1 MDELTDVAEE
11 MTDQHPEVCV
21 SDSLER
27 WIEELAKDPAVMAAA
42 EQPDFEELV
51 EEATQAALTRRGE
64 TVLEDLLRRAP
75 EMLAEQRSY
84 RTGFEERLLQIWGEA
99 LDLFEIFQTV
109 CLELGEDFNAR
120 NRPAAATARDY
131 RFDVLARLH
140 ARSCL
145 VASEVLTLLRSGFAS
160 GAHGR
165 WRTLHELAVVAYFIH
180 EHDDEAARRYL
191 LHDAI
196 QAYKAGLA
204 YDEHHQA
211 LGYEPRSNS
220 ERDALQQR
228 HDALVAQFGTQFA
241 DDFGWAAEAI
251 GRPANFRAIEAAVN
265 LGHLRPYYRMA
276 SNPVHPNVHGS
287 LFDLG
292 VVDGRE
298 VLLAGPS
305 NAGLA
310 DPGHATCIS
319 LMQTTVCLLNHKV
332 EVEGVAAMLAL
343 QQLLS
348 RVGDAFLAAHER
360 LDELIAETRPDE

>member
-1 MDELTDVAEE
+1 V
-11 MTDQHPEVCV
+11 TDQDPEGRV
-21 SDSLER
+21 SDALER
-27 WIEELAKDPAVMAAA
+27 WIEELAKDPAVVAAA
-42 EQPDFEELV
+42 EQPDFEQLV
-51 EEATQAALTRRGE
+51 EQATQAALTHRGE
-64 TVLEDLLRRAP
+64 ALLEDLLRRAP
-75 EMLAEQRSY
+75 EMLGERRTY
-84 RTGFEERLLQIWGEA
+84 RMGFEERLREIWGEA
-99 LDLFEIFQTV
+99 LDLFGIFHMV
-109 CLELGEDFNAR
+109 CLERGEDFNAR
-120 NRPAAATARDY
+120 NRSAAAAAHDY

-180 EHDDEAARRYL
+180 ERDDEVARRYL

-211 LGYEPRSNS
+211 LGYEPRSSS
-220 ERDALQQR
+220 EREALKR
-228 HDALVAQFGTQFA
+228 RRDALVAEFGTPFA

-251 GRPANFRAIEAAVN
+251 GRPAHFRAIEAAVN

-276 SNPVHPNVHGS
+276 SNPVHPNVRGS

-292 VVDGRE
+292 VVEGRE
-298 VLLAGPS
+298 ILLAGPS

-319 LMQTTVCLLNHKV
+319 LMQTTVCLLNHEV
-332 EVEGVAAMLAL
+332 EVEGVAAMLVL

-360 LDELIAETRPDE
+360 LDELIAEARRDG